1 MCVRERE
8 GGLDSWLGSVVGS
21 CYSYLMTELD
31 KCYWVLVQ
39 RSKEENIGIVREVE
53 GKCALPDELASKI
66 SKIMGKMTQK
76 ESQ

>member
-1 MCVRERE
+1 
-8 GGLDSWLGSVVGS
+8 
-21 CYSYLMTELD
+21 MTELD

-39 RSKEENIGIVREVE
+39 RSKEENIGTVREVE